1 MGQIIGSTQNVLIS
15 LDGGSTFKTLVCLRT
30 SSVNTTANTT
40 TEATNCGSI
49 TSPGVAS
56 MSLDFDA
63 VCETAP
69 TTGQITY
76 DTLLDKCVNGQS
88 IVVNFEDQGQ
98 TYKHEFE
105 GYISDLTINQATEE
119 FINFSGTV
127 VSTGALSIT
136 F

>member
-1 MGQIIGSTQNVLIS
+1 MGQIIGSNQNVLIS

-49 TSPGVAS
+49 TAPGVAS
-56 MSLDFDA
+56 MSLNFDA
-63 VCETAP
+63 VCETSP
-69 TTGQITY
+69 TTSQITY
-76 DTLLDKCVNGQS
+76 DTLLDKCVNS
-88 IVVNFEDQGQ
+88 VSVVVNFEDPGQ

-119 FINFSGTV
+119 FINFSGTI